1 MPIKIF
7 LSSLALSLSVSLL
20 VAQENSLPPSQF
32 NRYLNKQGVI
42 LVDVRTPT
50 EWRAGRIIGARLQNV
65 QEVDSFK
72 AAIETWDRTKTYL
85 LYCRSGKRS
94 QRAMEILNS
103 NGFSNVYDLE
113 GGFVAWEKSKLGK
126 GGKIIS
132 PTHKLVIQVSSGDS
146 LVWKGLMN
154 NLKHL
159 QMGWGDSAQIVVI
172 AHGQGLDLFRKDV
185 SNQLDK
191 INLFSKM
198 GIQFNAC
205 ENTMTE
211 RKVTKEMLAKE
222 VGTVKMG
229 LGEIVHLQELGW
241 SYLKAGF

>member
-1 MPIKIF
+1 MPIKSL
-7 LSSLALSLSVSLL
+7 LSTFALSLSISLL
-20 VAQENSLPPSQF
+20 LAQENSLSPNQF
-32 NRYLNKQGVI
+32 NRYLNKEGVV
-42 LVDVRTPT
+42 LVDVRTPA

-65 QEVDSFK
+65 QEADSFK
-72 AAIETWDRTKTYL
+72 VAIESWERTQTYL

-94 QRAMEILNS
+94 QRAMELLKN
-103 NGFSNVYDLE
+103 NGFTNVYDLD
-113 GGFVAWEKSKLGK
+113 GGFVAWEKSKPGK
-126 GGKIIS
+126 EEKIIT
-132 PTHKLVIQVSSGDS
+132 PLHKVVIQVSSGDS

-172 AHGQGLDLFRKDV
+172 AHGQGLDLFRKDM
-185 SNQLDK
+185 STQLDK
-191 INLFSKM
+191 ISSFSKI

-211 RKVTKEMLAKE
+211 RKITKEMLAKE

-241 SYLKAGF
+241 SYIKAGF